1 MAEQPGAHVPDASR
15 PSGRA
20 LDARTRVLL
29 EGPIVPTLLRL
40 GAPNVL
46 VMVAQASV
54 GLIETYFVARL
65 GLDALSG
72 VALVFPVVMLMQM
85 MSAGAIGG
93 GISSSIARALGA
105 GRAEDANSLVLHALL
120 VSLAFG
126 LLFTAAAWSG
136 GEALYRRMGGSGGS
150 LHAALTYSGWVFSG
164 AALVWI
170 FNALASVVRGTGNM
184 AVPAAVTCVGVLALV
199 PASPLLIFGWGPLP
213 GFGVAGGAIALLLY
227 YLLGSLWLARYIAR
241 GRSVVAPTL
250 RGFRVRRALFSDIL
264 RVGLAGAVST
274 VATNVS
280 IAIAT
285 GLAGGYGA
293 AAIAGYGTASRLEY
307 LLVPLVFGL
316 GGPLVA
322 MVGTCIGAG
331 QRERALHAAW
341 VGAGLAIVLTEAIG
355 ALAAIFPAAWVGLFS
370 SDPAVIAAGT
380 VYLREVG
387 PWYGFFGLG
396 LVLYFASQGAGRL
409 KWPVAAN
416 LLRLVIAGAGGW
428 LAIRAGWGLA
438 GVFAAQAAALVAYG
452 LLNAASI
459 AGGAWFGPVG
469 WPQLTASLLRRQDAR
484 RADFRRAG

>member
-1 MAEQPGAHVPDASR
+1 MAQDPVTPAP
-15 PSGRA
+15 P
-20 LDARTRVLL
+20 RTRMPPPPDVRTRLLL

-46 VMVAQASV
+46 VMVAQACV
-54 GLIETYFVARL
+54 GLIETYFIGRL

-105 GRAEDANSLVLHALL
+105 GRGEVANSLVLHAVA
-120 VSLAFG
+120 VSVAFG
-126 LLFTAAAWSG
+126 LMFTAVAWLA
-136 GEALYRRMGGSGGS
+136 GETLYRRMGGAGGS
-150 LHAALTYSGWVFSG
+150 LQVALTYSGWVFSG
-164 AALVWI
+164 AVLVWL

-184 AVPAAVTCVGVLALV
+184 AVPAAVTSIGTLALV
-199 PASPLLIFGWGPLP
+199 PASPLLIFGLGPLP

-250 RGFRVRRALFSDIL
+250 RGFRLRGALLADIL

-331 QRERALHAAW
+331 RRDRALDAAW
-341 VGAGLAIVLTEAIG
+341 AGAGMAILLTEAIG
-355 ALAAIFPAAWVGLFS
+355 LVAAAFPAAWVGIFS
-370 SDPAVIAAGT
+370 ADPAVIAAGT

-409 KWPVAAN
+409 KWPVLAN
-416 LLRLVIAGAGGW
+416 LVRLAIAGGGGW
-428 LAIRAGWGLA
+428 LAWRAGWGLA
-438 GVFAAQAAALVAYG
+438 GVFAAQAVALVAYG

-459 AGGAWFGPVG
+459 AGGAWFGPLG
-469 WPQLTASLLRRQDAR
+469 WPRRSAALLRRHDAHR
-484 RADFRRAG
+484 LTAGENP